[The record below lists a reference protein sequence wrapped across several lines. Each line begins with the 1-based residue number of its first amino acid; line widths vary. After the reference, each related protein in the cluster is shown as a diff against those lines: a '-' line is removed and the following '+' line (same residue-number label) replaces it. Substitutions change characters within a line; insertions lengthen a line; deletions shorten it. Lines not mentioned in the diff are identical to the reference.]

1 MAGRRVEPGYLRI
14 AGMLRADIAGG
25 RFAAGAKLPS
35 ETQLM
40 MRHAVSRSVAKWAIA
55 VLKAD
60 GLVEGRQG
68 SGVFVRQPQRVARHP
83 HSFGPDWRPDLREVI
98 KADRVIA
105 ARLAL
110 MPGDLVLYT
119 RGRSLPVG
127 GPIQITEAWKPVAA
141 GGQQLAPDRCQ
152 DRLIVR
158 PASPEELK
166 ALELPSRGSV
176 IVITRDRLAGDVPTE
191 AIDIVVA
198 SDSVELVYEFPEDL
212 DGR

>member
-1 MAGRRVEPGYLRI
+1 
-14 AGMLRADIAGG
+14 MLRADIAGG
-25 RFAAGAKLPS
+25 RFPAGAKLPS

-40 MRHAVSRSVAKWAIA
+40 MRHEVSRSVAKWAIA

-68 SGVFVRQPQRVARHP
+68 SGVYVRNPQRAARHP
-83 HSFGPDWRPDLREVI
+83 HTFGPDWRADLQEVI

-110 MPGDLVLYT
+110 MPGDPVLHT
-119 RGRSLPVG
+119 RGRSLPTD
-127 GPIQITEAWKPVAA
+127 GPIQITEAWRPAD
-141 GGQQLAPDRCQ
+141 GGQQLAPDRCH

-158 PASPEELK
+158 PASPDELK

-176 IVITRDRLAGDVPTE
+176 IVITRDRLAGDVPAE
-191 AIDIVVA
+191 AVNIIVA
-198 SDSVELVYEFPEDL
+198 SDSMELVYEFPEHPDA
-212 DGR
+212 D

>member
-1 MAGRRVEPGYLRI
+1 VTSRRAEPAYLRI

-40 MRHAVSRSVAKWAIA
+40 MRHEVSRSVAKWAIA

-68 SGVFVRQPQRVARHP
+68 AGVFVREPQRASRHP
-83 HSFGPDWRPDLREVI
+83 HSFGPDWRADLQEVI

-110 MPGDLVLYT
+110 MPGDLVLHT
-119 RGRSLPVG
+119 RGRSLPVD
-127 GPIQITEAWKPVAA
+127 GPIQITEAWRPA
-141 GGQQLAPDRCQ
+141 GAQQEVAPDRCR

-158 PASPEELK
+158 PASPDEIRD
-166 ALELPSRGSV
+166 LELPSRGSV
-176 IVITRDRLAGDVPTE
+176 IVITRDRLAGDVPAETVN
-191 AIDIVVA
+191 IIVA
-198 SDSVELVYEFPEDL
+198 SESMELVYEFPESPDA
-212 DGR
+212 D